1 MNQLFGRGFGRRRS
15 SFRRRRRGFSR
26 RRSSFRRH
34 GNNLRLT
41 LRDRLTLRLAGLLR
55 ELALRN
61 ALRLTLRNALRL
73 ALRDR
78 PGLRLAALL
87 LRKLSLRNR
96 LRLTLREALRN
107 RLRLT
112 GLLLR
117 NRPRLRLAALRALLR
132 NNALLLLRAA
142 LSLRTAPAVLA
153 TEFRLRKRLQRFGF
167 FFRRHLPDL
176 VDAVGKFR
184 EVFIAERKQNAFG
197 DSFADLRALLCALLV
212 RRSLRGRFRR
222 LLCRRGGSNLRVF
235 RGILLFGSGFRFRKR
250 KNRRRDE
257 REDCGD
263 FSFHSRQKN
272 LRFPWNCR

>member
-1 MNQLFGRGFGRRRS
+1 MNQLFGRGFG
-15 SFRRRRRGFSR
+15 RRRRGFSR

-34 GNNLRLT
+34 GNNLRLA
-41 LRDRLTLRLAGLLR
+41 LRDRLALRLTGLLR

-61 ALRLTLRNALRL
+61 ALRLSLRL
-73 ALRDR
+73 SLRLTLRDR
-78 PGLRLAALL
+78 PGLRLAGLL

-107 RLRLT
+107 RLRLA
-112 GLLLR
+112 LLLR
-117 NRPRLRLAALRALLR
+117 NRPRLRLTALRALLR
-132 NNALLLLRAA
+132 NDALLLRAA
-142 LSLRTAPAVLA
+142 LSLRTALTLRAALTVLA
-153 TEFRLRKRLQRFGF
+153 AEFRLRKRLQRFGF

-212 RRSLRGRFRR
+212 RRSLRCRFRR